1 MKQSLLF
8 YKDTYDTNKD
18 LIQLY
23 HLTRLI
29 FNEVRDFS
37 TTILVKIRVEIS
49 LQLFC
54 VADHNQY
61 DEIL

>member
-23 HLTRLI
+23 NLTRLI

-54 VADHNQY
+54 VADNNQY
-61 DEIL
+61 NETL

>member
-23 HLTRLI
+23 NLTRLI

-54 VADHNQY
+54 VADNNQY